1 MNILTGKIIVYMHN
15 AKEIDSFLNCVIIGP
30 YCRCRLKR
38 RNETCRQKQFERS
51 PKMKKFMAL
60 ILAVVLVASLMA
72 GCGKSET
79 PAATTG
85 KPESTE
91 KADASEAQVLR
102 VSVQPYLV
110 SSMVQYIKD
119 NQLAEKAGLNVEY
132 YVFNNG
138 AAINEAMGEWDIS
151 ITGGAFV
158 YAMANYDCKLVGH
171 QVDGTDGNYVCAR
184 KGDPLCDAT
193 TAEEKAECVRG
204 KTFLT
209 CIGTTGHYTLCK
221 FLEYIGV
228 STDEVN
234 IMNLEVANVYASW
247 VAGEG
252 DYAVL
257 TEPYCYYDMDE
268 MDTQIIDT
276 LESVGG
282 RLMESLV
289 VTTDAYNNRY
299 DDVVKFISLI
309 YQAND
314 AMIADPDMGVQTI
327 LDWYTNCGQ
336 TQTEEGIR
344 TMLEGKYL
352 IGTEEASKITLGEY
366 AVSYASFY
374 NSQGLISDEGL
385 ENVKNS
391 VASDV
396 MADALAMAKGQ

>member
-79 PAATTG
+79 PAATTE

-171 QVDGTDGNYVCAR
+171 
-184 KGDPLCDAT
+184 
-193 TAEEKAECVRG
+193 
-204 KTFLT
+204 
-209 CIGTTGHYTLCK
+209 
-221 FLEYIGV
+221 
-228 STDEVN
+228 
-234 IMNLEVANVYASW
+234 
-247 VAGEG
+247 
-252 DYAVL
+252 
-257 TEPYCYYDMDE
+257 
-268 MDTQIIDT
+268 
-276 LESVGG
+276 
-282 RLMESLV
+282 
-289 VTTDAYNNRY
+289 
-299 DDVVKFISLI
+299 
-309 YQAND
+309 
-314 AMIADPDMGVQTI
+314 
-327 LDWYTNCGQ
+327 
-336 TQTEEGIR
+336 
-344 TMLEGKYL
+344 
-352 IGTEEASKITLGEY
+352 
-366 AVSYASFY
+366 
-374 NSQGLISDEGL
+374 
-385 ENVKNS
+385 
-391 VASDV
+391 
-396 MADALAMAKGQ
+396 